1 MEGTAKEQA
10 YILREIQDLGYNVI
24 ECPNCNAPL
33 LMRILS
39 GGVRTTDEAGLCFLC
54 KEDFDTNDTS
64 DLVFPDEDG
73 QFQNI

>member
-1 MEGTAKEQA
+1 MIEGTAKEQA

-24 ECPNCNAPL
+24 ECPECNAPL
-33 LMRILS
+33 L
-39 GGVRTTDEAGLCFLC
+39 VRTTDEAGLCFLC